1 MSEMSVKAREAAKRK
16 VERLTTDP
24 HQKVDASS
32 WTPPE
37 PENANIQTGPRPIS
51 KRQFRK
57 GGLVVSGEHEHKRA
71 DRKPRKSGGRAL
83 VDDYVNRDVKEA
95 NEERPGTKHVGG
107 MKRGGAA
114 HKDEAEDK
122 KLIHETVKRSAIRE
136 GHAHGGSVELHHP
149 DCRCHKCMGG
159 EARARGGETEMH
171 HESCRCH
178 KCGGGR
184 VHRDNGGFM
193 GQLGESGL
201 GGIIPMLM
209 SRKTGGSVSDGTLEG
224 TRPEKGGRFA
234 RKSGGRADA
243 HWIKG
248 AIKHPGALHR
258 ELNVADDKRIPEK
271 KLAKAEHSPNKL
283 VAKRA
288 HLADTLEHMH
298 REGRKHGGKTGK
310 GKMNV
315 NIVIAPGGGGQPQGA
330 PMPAQGMPPPR
341 PIIPPQVGPQGM
353 PGGGMP
359 PGAGAPPPM
368 AGPPSGMPP
377 PGAGMMPRKRG
388 GAVEDKLAKL
398 SAGAGGGLSRL
409 EKKREYGAHQV

>member
-1 MSEMSVKAREAAKRK
+1 MSEMSVKARDAAKRK

-37 PENANIQTGPRPIS
+37 PENADVQTGPRPIS
-51 KRQFRK
+51 KRQYKR
-57 GGLVVSGEHEHKRA
+57 GGKVHGEHEKMRA
-71 DRKPRKSGGRAL
+71 DRKPRKSGGRAW

-95 NEERPGTKHVGG
+95 NEERPGIKHVGG

-114 HKDEAEDK
+114 HEDAAEDK
-122 KLIHETVKRSAIRE
+122 KLVRSMVRPKALKGETEIHHE
-136 GHAHGGSVELHHP
+136 

-178 KCGGGR
+178 KCHGGR
-184 VHRDNGGFM
+184 VARADGGGLDGALGVVPELLM
-193 GQLGESGL
+193 G
-201 GGIIPMLM
+201 
-209 SRKTGGSVSDGTLEG
+209 RKDGGSVSDGTLEG

-234 RKSGGRADA
+234 RKHGGRADA
-243 HWIKG
+243 HWIKD
-248 AIKHPGALHR
+248 AVKHPGALHR
-258 ELNVADDKRIPEK
+258 ELNVADDKRIPQK
-271 KLAKAEHSPNKL
+271 KLAKAEHSKNKL

-288 HLADTLEHMH
+288 HLAETLEHMN
-298 REGRKHGGKTGK
+298 REHHARGGKASK

-315 NIVIAPGGGGQPQGA
+315 NIVIAPGGGHPQDAA
-330 PMPAQGMPPPR
+330 PMAGPAMPPPR

-353 PGGGMP
+353 PPGMP

-368 AGPPSGMPP
+368 AGPPGGMPP
-377 PGAGMMPRKRG
+377 PGMMPRKRG

-409 EKKREYGAHQV
+409 VKKREYGAHQV